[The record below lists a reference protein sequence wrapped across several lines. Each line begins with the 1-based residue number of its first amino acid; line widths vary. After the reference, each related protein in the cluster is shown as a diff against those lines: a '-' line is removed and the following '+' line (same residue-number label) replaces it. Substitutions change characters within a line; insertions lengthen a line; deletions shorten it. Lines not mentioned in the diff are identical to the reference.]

1 MWTSTR
7 FDMTERNWIL
17 NNFVPT
23 LPIKFS
29 QKTEHQDMF
38 DLKIHRWRLMRERK
52 LAKDEL
58 KKLKTGN
65 EVVYINDE
73 EKNHNKANKIKK
85 PNAESA
91 KQASRQLDIDQ
102 NDDKRIDY
110 GTSKTKSEEEKKNQ
124 H

>member
-7 FDMTERNWIL
+7 FDMTERNWIP
-17 NNFVPT
+17 NNFVHT
-23 LPIKFS
+23 LPNKFS

-38 DLKIHRWRLMRERK
+38 DLKIQRWRLMRERK

-58 KKLKTGN
+58 RKLETGN

-85 PNAESA
+85 TERR
-91 KQASRQLDIDQ
+91 KCQ
-102 NDDKRIDY
+102 
-110 GTSKTKSEEEKKNQ
+110 TNQ
-124 H
+124 